1 MCLWPGSMAHR
12 LRPSTRMSEQRRCV
26 IWVNTTTF
34 QAAQELADLAG
45 VDVDTFVA
53 NVVNELHEQVNELHE
68 QEMRDG
74 AMRARAGGGRGAA
87 EVIPMEGEQRR
98 RRSRSRG

>member
-1 MCLWPGSMAHR
+1 MARR
-12 LRPSTRMSEQRRCV
+12 LRQPTGMSERRCV

-34 QAAQELADLAG
+34 QAAQELAELAG

-53 NVVNELHEQVNELHE
+53 YVVNELHEQEGRE
-68 QEMRDG
+68 G
-74 AMRARAGGGRGAA
+74 GMRARVVGGRGAA
-87 EVIPMEGEQRR
+87 EVIPMEGEPRR